1 MRKIKDIFKP
11 KKHSAEIIAVVDW
24 NGNTLFQGTAENIPL
39 SEEAIVK
46 LSVKFFKDPAPC
58 EIHRSAVRIRAFYE
72 VWEACPEEGKIRFNE
87 LPVELQ
93 EFFGEFP
100 SESYVVRWVD

>member
-11 KKHSAEIIAVVDW
+11 KKHSDETIADVDRS
-24 NGNTLFQGTAENIPL
+24 GNTLFQGTAESIPL
-39 SEEAIVK
+39 SEESIVK
-46 LSVKFFKDPAPC
+46 LSVKFFNDPAPC

-87 LPVELQ
+87 LPMEMQ
-93 EFFGEFP
+93 EIFSEFP
-100 SESYVVRWVD
+100 SESYVMRLM

>member
-1 MRKIKDIFKP
+1 M
-11 KKHSAEIIAVVDW
+11 
-24 NGNTLFQGTAENIPL
+24 
-39 SEEAIVK
+39 K
-46 LSVKFFKDPAPC
+46 LSVKFFNDPAPC